1 MEEGNSLLRN
11 VIAAYKELNPLGLF
25 GPNGPE
31 EFIYLFIFLNHSF
44 LGMVRNLVTLLV
56 FGI

>member
-31 EFIYLFIFLNHSF
+31 EFKYNFFKNHSF